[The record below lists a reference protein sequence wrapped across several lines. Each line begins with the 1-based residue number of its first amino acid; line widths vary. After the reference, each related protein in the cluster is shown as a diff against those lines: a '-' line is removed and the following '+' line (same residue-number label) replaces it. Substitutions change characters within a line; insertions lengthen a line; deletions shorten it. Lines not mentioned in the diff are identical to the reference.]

1 MEEVPRC
8 YMCGRS
14 SEEVYD
20 AWFRSAST
28 ELQTKFDESK
38 SKLETLELK
47 NAETLNTWRSMTES
61 VRQLPESIRK
71 MKVGTIQADT
81 AAFIALNPDV
91 SHALKLMNSGIPVSS
106 TSTIDEVVEI
116 AASRGPA
123 LADTSSLQHQL
134 NSIKYAMADLES
146 KGKPDS
152 GLIWQIN
159 VPVLRVA
166 TDNSDSNWIGF
177 QTGMMQ
183 MMSSKGI
190 SFEVARKV
198 LSIINDISS
207 RLPNRRPVN
216 EREANI
222 LWENAVRDA
231 DIPDDIKP
239 LIDRSQTGFAAY
251 SKKYI
256 AESEASI
263 TLSKLFPAPNT
274 LHTHLCVVCNTLVK
288 SYS

>member
-1 MEEVPRC
+1 MEGDPRC

-20 AWFRSAST
+20 AWFSSASN
-28 ELQTKFDESK
+28 ELQTKLDESI
-38 SKLETLELK
+38 SKLETLEQK
-47 NAETLNTWRSMTES
+47 NAETLNAWRSMTES
-61 VRQLPESIRK
+61 VRQLPDSIRK

-91 SHALKLMNSGIPVSS
+91 SYALKLINSGIPVSS
-106 TSTIDEVVEI
+106 SNTIDEVVEI
-116 AASRGPA
+116 AANRGPA
-123 LADTSSLQHQL
+123 LVDTSNLQHQL
-134 NSIKYAMADLES
+134 NSSKYAMADLES

-152 GLIWQIN
+152 RLIWEIN
-159 VPVLRVA
+159 VPVHRIA

-177 QTGMMQ
+177 QTGIMQ

-190 SFEVARKV
+190 TFEVARKV

-207 RLPNRRPVN
+207 RLPARRPAN

-222 LWENAVRDA
+222 LWENAVQDT

-239 LIDRSQTGFAAY
+239 LIDRSQTGFATY

-256 AESEASI
+256 AESEATI
-263 TLSKLFPAPNT
+263 TRSKLFPAPNT
-274 LHTHLCVVCNTLVK
+274 LRTHLCVVCDTLIK
-288 SYS
+288 SHS